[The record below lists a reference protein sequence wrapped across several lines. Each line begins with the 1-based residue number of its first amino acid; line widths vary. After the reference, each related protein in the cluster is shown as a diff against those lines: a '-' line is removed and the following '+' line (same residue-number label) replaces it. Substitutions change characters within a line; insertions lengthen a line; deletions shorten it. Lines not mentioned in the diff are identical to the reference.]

1 MQKQNTV
8 LYILKFARNN
18 ALGKDKKRI
27 PYFCTIMESTRQK
40 KVSRLV
46 QKELSVIFQQYTQD
60 ILGNIMVSVT
70 IVRVSADLADANIF
84 LSIFPVAD
92 PSKALTIVKNNTN
105 MIRKK
110 LAESVRNQLRI
121 VPALQFHLD
130 DSAAYAEEIN
140 RLLKK

>member
-1 MQKQNTV
+1 
-8 LYILKFARNN
+8 
-18 ALGKDKKRI
+18 
-27 PYFCTIMESTRQK
+27 MESTRQK

-46 QKELSVIFQQYTQD
+46 QKELSLIFQQYPQE

-70 IVRVSADLADANIF
+70 IVRISPDLAEANIF
-84 LSIFPVAD
+84 LSIFPVDD
-92 PSKALTIVKNNTN
+92 PSQALKIVKNNTT

-110 LAESVRNQLRI
+110 LGESVRNQLRI

-130 DSAAYAEEIN
+130 DSAAYAEEID